1 MLISLRILHFAIID
15 QVSIDFE
22 PGFTVLTGETGAG
35 KSILVDAIN
44 LVLGGRA
51 SADLIRTGEDAASV
65 EALFSLDARAKG
77 ALEDAGIAIDG
88 DELLVKRVVSRSGK
102 NKVLL
107 NGGPATLAM
116 LSLLGE
122 KLIDISGQHEHQTL
136 LDPVAHRDAVD
147 SAGGHVTL
155 VARMAEAYATFE
167 AARREAESLAAKEAD
182 RARREDYLRFQVEE
196 LRKLDPQAGED
207 AELAG
212 QRSRLFHAEALSE
225 AVTRSE
231 ESLYSGEGSVAERLK
246 AIATWIGG
254 AAKLDPSLAA
264 LVAPV
269 ESAKL
274 ELEEVARTLRD
285 RRADEADPAK
295 LAEIE
300 DRLASLER
308 LRKKHGVS
316 DATALKVLHL
326 GLEREL
332 AELAS
337 FDETLGAKRRA
348 EAAARAAA
356 EKVAAEL
363 TRARAK
369 AAKRLGAEVTRE
381 LEDLGMAQTRFEV
394 SVGPAATLSAGGA
407 DDVEFRIAPN
417 PGEEPKAL
425 AKIASG
431 GELSRVMLAL
441 KCVVAGHHPVA
452 TYIFDEVDAGI
463 GGGIAERIGKKLGA
477 VSSGGHQ
484 VLCITHLPQVASCAT
499 AHLRVVKRVADGR
512 TSTKVESLPLAERE
526 EEIARMLGGLEITA
540 ATRAHAKEMLGR
552 TETAKNTD
560 RGGAARSPT
569 RKAARNGSL

>member
-1 MLISLRILHFAIID
+1 MLISLRILNFAIID

-22 PGFTVLTGETGAG
+22 SGFTTLTGETGAG

-65 EALFSLDARAKG
+65 EALFSLDERARR
-77 ALEDAGIAIDG
+77 ALDEAGVQLEG
-88 DELLVKRVVSRSGK
+88 DELLVKRVVSRTGK
-102 NKVLL
+102 NRVLL
-107 NGGPATLAM
+107 NGGPASLGMLAT
-116 LSLLGE
+116 LGE
-122 KLIDISGQHEHQTL
+122 KLIDISGQHEHQSL
-136 LDPVAHRDAVD
+136 LDPVAHRSAVD
-147 SAGGHVTL
+147 SAGGHL
-155 VARMAEAYATFE
+155 ELNAKMAEAFARFDS
-167 AARREAESLAAKEAD
+167 ARREADALAAKEAD

-196 LRKLDPQAGED
+196 LRRLDPQAGED
-207 AELAG
+207 ALLAA
-212 QRSRLFHAEALSE
+212 QRSRLFHAEALSD

-231 ESLYSGEGSVAERLK
+231 EALYSGEGSVAERLK
-246 AIATWIGG
+246 AVATWLGT
-254 AAKLDPSLAA
+254 AARLDPALAA
-264 LVAPV
+264 LVAPL
-269 ESAKL
+269 ESAKV

-300 DRLASLER
+300 DRLAALER
-308 LRKKHGVS
+308 LRKKHGVG

-337 FDETLGAKRRA
+337 FDETLGARRRMEA
-348 EAAARAAA
+348 EARAAA

-363 TRARAK
+363 TRARTK
-369 AAKRLGAEVTRE
+369 AAKRLGGEVTRE

-394 SVGPAATLSAGGA
+394 TVSPAALAAGGA

-452 TYIFDEVDAGI
+452 TYVFDEVDAGI
-463 GGGIAERIGKKLGA
+463 GGAIAERIGKKLAA
-477 VSSGGHQ
+477 VSAGGHQ
-484 VLCITHLPQVASCAT
+484 VLCITHLPQVASCAA
-499 AHLRVVKRVADGR
+499 AHVRVVKRVADGR
-512 TSTKVESLPLAERE
+512 TSTRVESLSAGERE

-540 ATRAHAKEMLGR
+540 ATRAHAKEMLTR
-552 TETAKNTD
+552 RETGKAAT
-560 RGGAARSPT
+560 GASRASP
-569 RKAARNGSL
+569 RKAARNGGA